1 MWNQCSLRSRKF
13 VMEDKGRTSRAPS
26 SHAPS
31 EVRVVPFSTVDVP
44 LARARACTGAPVGVQ
59 LHPVTVVCNLW
70 RAKSAFPTS
79 TNTHKHT
86 SVTHYSDVF
95 GCRRV
100 WEELED
106 YAGYT
111 LGAVYLPRIWR
122 LILIWPRLMR
132 LHATLSSAKQSSWDG
147 LRVYVCGV
155 PGERV
160 CSHVC
165 FSVCVSV
172 CVIGVHILIESARNI
187 FIRCPGC
194 SI

>member
-1 MWNQCSLRSRKF
+1 M
-13 VMEDKGRTSRAPS
+13 
-26 SHAPS
+26 HAHMH
-31 EVRVVPFSTVDVP
+31 TD
-44 LARARACTGAPVGVQ
+44 APVGVQ
-59 LHPVTVVCNLW
+59 LHPVTVVCTLW

-79 TNTHKHT
+79 MNTHTHKHT
-86 SVTHYSDVF
+86 LVTHYSDVL

-122 LILIWPRLMR
+122 LILIRPLLMH

-147 LRVYVCGV
+147 LRVCVCGV
-155 PGERV
+155 SGEGV
-160 CSHVC
+160 CSHVY

-172 CVIGVHILIESARNI
+172 CIIGVHILIESARHI
-187 FIRCPGC
+187 LQRCPGC
-194 SI
+194 FILKTWSC